1 MSIELNEETSS
12 ALTEYL
18 LRLADDRLVLGHRL
32 SEWCGHGPII
42 EEDLAL
48 TNTAL
53 DLVGQAQNFYTL
65 AGEIEGNGRRADDLA
80 YHRDDIDYR
89 NCQLVELPRGDY
101 GFTIARLFLFSAFSY
116 LLLEELQNAK
126 HDEFAGL
133 AARALKESTY
143 HLRHAGQW
151 MLRFG
156 DGTDE
161 SHSRAQQALHDL
173 WMYTGELFE
182 MDETDTT
189 LIEEGLAVDL
199 KNLREKWLDIVGNI
213 IRQAT
218 LEKPSDDIYMQSGGR
233 RGIHTEHLGHLLTE
247 MQFLARSH
255 PGAEW

>member
-1 MSIELNEETSS
+1 MSSELNDKTR
-12 ALTEYL
+12 ATLVEYL

-32 SEWCGHGPII
+32 SEWCGHGPIL

-48 TNTAL
+48 ANAAL
-53 DLVGQAQNFYTL
+53 DLIGQAQNFYSL
-65 AGEIEGNGRRADDLA
+65 AGEIEGKGRSADDFA
-80 YHRDDIDYR
+80 YFRDEIDYR
-89 NCQLVELPRGDY
+89 NCQFVELPRGDY
-101 GFTIARLFLFSAFSY
+101 AFTIARLFLFSAFSY
-116 LLLEELQNAK
+116 LLFEELQK
-126 HDEFAGL
+126 VEHEELAGL
-133 AARALKESTY
+133 AARALKENAY

-161 SHSRAQQALHDL
+161 SHSRARKALDDL

-182 MDETDTT
+182 MDETDQILLENHLATNLAALRERWLT
-189 LIEEGLAVDL
+189 LIGD
-199 KNLREKWLDIVGNI
+199 I

-233 RGIHTEHLGHLLTE
+233 RGVHTEHLGHLLAE
-247 MQFLARSH
+247 MQILARSH